1 MLLLCCQPISF
12 NKAVG
17 TDHWFWSGV
26 GWDTSLSAESHF
38 SHSVFF
44 AQLLAGLL
52 LLCHTSEEVNFI
64 SSLFIASIKSSCI
77 IFSSK
82 WLKKETMYCNLY
94 RSQCCNMWDLTLWG
108 QGIEMRIIGR
118 IEWKALADWKSSRLC
133 PHTNFLNP
141 FLFPYFLTLY
151 DLSQHKIG

>member
-38 SHSVFF
+38 SHSIFF

-82 WLKKETMYCNLY
+82 WLKKETMYCNLH
-94 RSQCCNMWDLTLWG
+94 RSQCCNMWDLTLGTGNWN
-108 QGIEMRIIGR
+108 EDYWENWM
-118 IEWKALADWKSSRLC
+118 KSTSDWKSSRLC

>member
-1 MLLLCCQPISF
+1 MKWLKKEFGTLVIAPSPFMLLLCCQPISF

-82 WLKKETMYCNLY
+82 WLKRKQCIAIYTEASAVTCETWHCGDRELK
-94 RSQCCNMWDLTLWG
+94 WG
-108 QGIEMRIIGR
+108 LLGELN
-118 IEWKALADWKSSRLC
+118 EKHFRLEV
-133 PHTNFLNP
+133 
-141 FLFPYFLTLY
+141 
-151 DLSQHKIG
+151 K

>member
-1 MLLLCCQPISF
+1 MKWLKKEFGTLVIAPSPFMLLLCCQPISF

-118 IEWKALADWKSSRLC
+118 IEWKALQIGSQVGC
-133 PHTNFLNP
+133 VHT
-141 FLFPYFLTLY
+141 LTF
-151 DLSQHKIG
+151 